1 MYSNKT
7 GFTLV
12 EILVASTI
20 GTFISL
26 IAVGTLHTVIKSS
39 DMVEKNI
46 NAASEVR
53 FAANIISRD
62 LTNFYHAD
70 NFEDTEF
77 YATTESYSDY
87 DTAYLVFYSV
97 NRAKARIYEPECDI
111 YEVEY
116 YLESADD
123 GSLSLRRRVWPNPN
137 YDFEPGGIVT
147 TIAENIQYFEI
158 SYYDGEEWYS
168 DWPEDMEAPPDLV
181 EVSITTTPLGL
192 GNIISETFLINLV
205 RQVNVEQ
212 VAVQ

>member
-1 MYSNKT
+1 MYAKRT

-26 IAVGTLHTVIKSS
+26 IAVSTLHTVISGS

-46 NAASEVR
+46 SAASEVR
-53 FAANIISRD
+53 FASNIISRD
-62 LTNFYHAD
+62 LTNYYHAE

-77 YATTESYSDY
+77 FATTEANDDY

-97 NRAKARIYEPECDI
+97 NKAKARALEPECDI

-116 YLESADD
+116 YVEPDD
-123 GSLSLRRRVWPNPN
+123 LGNLTLRRRVWPNPN
-137 YDFEPGGIVT
+137 LEYEPGGIVT
-147 TIAENIQYFEI
+147 TIAENVRLFEI
-158 SYYDGEEWYS
+158 SYYDGEEWYA
-168 DWPEDMEAPPDLV
+168 DWPEDMEGPPDLV

-192 GNIISETFLINLV
+192 GNVISETFLVNLV
-205 RQVNVEQ
+205 RQVNETEST
-212 VAVQ
+212 VQ